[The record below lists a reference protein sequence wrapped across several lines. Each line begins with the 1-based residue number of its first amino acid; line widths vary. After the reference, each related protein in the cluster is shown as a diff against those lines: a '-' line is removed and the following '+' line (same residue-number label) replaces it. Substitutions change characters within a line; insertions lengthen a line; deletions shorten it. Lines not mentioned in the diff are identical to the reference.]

1 MENLDKNSGTK
12 PEDNSQAQR
21 FVENAKLRDL
31 LKKKLFED
39 H

>member
-12 PEDNSQAQR
+12 PEDNSHAQR
-21 FVENAKLRDL
+21 FVENAKLREL
-31 LKKKLFED
+31 KKKKLFED